1 MIRSCHKER
10 LSCEMVRTLTH
21 TLAPSYLLS
30 PATGDWAKADVGR
43 EFNKLLLMSDHPT
56 IVRLRPQMEELLG
69 QRAALTSALPGMIE
83 VCWDKV
89 WNKSIII
96 ISSILELPT

>member
-1 MIRSCHKER
+1 
-10 LSCEMVRTLTH
+10 
-21 TLAPSYLLS
+21 
-30 PATGDWAKADVGR
+30 
-43 EFNKLLLMSDHPT
+43 MSDHPT

-69 QRAALTSALPGMIE
+69 ERAALTSALPGMIE
-83 VCWDKV
+83 VWYDKV